1 MPFIAQ
7 IYSSSYTFF
16 SQISSAYLLTGAR
29 SAILAGSLSLW
40 MPSTAACKAPAPP
53 PGVPHHRPLLH
64 CQRAAEEPAG
74 LQAAGEL
81 LQVGVVGGGELGVVE
96 PVGDWEGHLADVDVG
111 GEELGGW
118 SEDGRRGL
126 IAGT

>member
-1 MPFIAQ
+1 MSDPV
-7 IYSSSYTFF
+7 
-16 SQISSAYLLTGAR
+16 R
-29 SAILAGSLSLW
+29 SLSL
-40 MPSTAACKAPAPP
+40 SSNLHTSLAPPTPGPP
-53 PGVPHHRPLLH
+53 PGVPHHGSLLH

-81 LQVGVVGGGELGVVE
+81 LQVGVVGGGELGGVE
-96 PVGDWEGHLADVDVG
+96 PVGDGEGHLADVDVG